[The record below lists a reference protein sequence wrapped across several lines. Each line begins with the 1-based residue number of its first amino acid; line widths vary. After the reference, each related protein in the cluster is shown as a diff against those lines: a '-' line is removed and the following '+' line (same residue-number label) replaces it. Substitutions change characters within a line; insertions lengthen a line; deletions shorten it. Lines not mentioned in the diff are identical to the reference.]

1 MGWELRGDSG
11 PGVMSLLLFCRIEV
25 IREHDLFLG
34 GDQADTI
41 YDGGCRRRE
50 EMWAGMRLQ
59 IGNKK

>member
-1 MGWELRGDSG
+1 
-11 PGVMSLLLFCRIEV
+11 MSLLLFCRIEV

-41 YDGGCRRRE
+41 YDAGCRRRE
-50 EMWAGMRLQ
+50 ETWAGMRLQ